1 MDISKVISLV
11 DTKKNLNGTT
21 VIGIDG
27 LAGSGKSTLA
37 SKLASIVSDVQIVE
51 LDHFYKS
58 IKFPNSLLIE
68 IVYDAYFDWQR
79 LIKEVLVPL
88 SMNEESCFGKMDWET
103 GIMVGSEP
111 IKSGGVVIVEGVYA
125 MRPEIRC
132 FYDLKLYVETPKTLR
147 KSRIDNRKYPDES
160 WVSYWMD
167 LEDWY
172 FNNQSPYSYV
182 DLVINGDQSPIN
194 WA

>member
-58 IKFPNSLLIE
+58 IKLPN
-68 IVYDAYFDWQR
+68 
-79 LIKEVLVPL
+79 
-88 SMNEESCFGKMDWET
+88 
-103 GIMVGSEP
+103 
-111 IKSGGVVIVEGVYA
+111 
-125 MRPEIRC
+125 
-132 FYDLKLYVETPKTLR
+132 
-147 KSRIDNRKYPDES
+147 
-160 WVSYWMD
+160 
-167 LEDWY
+167 
-172 FNNQSPYSYV
+172 
-182 DLVINGDQSPIN
+182 
-194 WA
+194 